1 MGEPVNGWDKI
12 EKLDRKA
19 RPKREKENDL
29 LVRWM
34 HMAVGFLQ
42 RIGTETEGEDWVFV
56 REIDDWVLR

>member
-1 MGEPVNGWDKI
+1 MRQNWKD
-12 EKLDRKA
+12 
-19 RPKREKENDL
+19 RPKREKESDL